1 MSKYTEL
8 QEILKEDIEAIVE
21 QRLAERM
28 ESIIESLMPSILEHV
43 ANSFRMHTHHLYSD
57 QTIKTHQLVMHT
69 NPGTT
74 RSIGEHM
81 VTINQY
87 EYEKSRADLLAA
99 YQTLNYR
106 ISQLEQLSHESKP

>member
-8 QEILKEDIEAIVE
+8 REILKEDIEAIVE

-28 ESIIESLMPSILEHV
+28 QSIIESLMPSILEHV

-57 QTIKTHQLVMHT
+57 QTIKTHQIVMQT
-69 NPGTT
+69 GTGTT
-74 RSIGEHM
+74 RTIGEHM

-87 EYEKSRADLLAA
+87 EYEQSRKDNLAA
-99 YQTLNYR
+99 YQTLNIR
-106 ISQLEQLSHESKP
+106 LQNLESKLP